1 MESSGVTQGSPEDVD
16 RSKRAESL
24 SDGLATCGDRFG
36 WGSPHPSPHEN
47 CYLVGGSERA
57 FMSFLSNQFHFTDI

>member
-1 MESSGVTQGSPEDVD
+1 MESSDVTQGSPENVD

-24 SDGLATCGDRFG
+24 SNGVATCGDRFV

-47 CYLVGGSERA
+47 CYLGGGGV
-57 FMSFLSNQFHFTDI
+57 